1 MLRGPLAMRWTCL
14 SFLSLFPAL
23 GLAADA
29 TDAGAATPGDGGPYA
44 AIDALWRERGDPAKA
59 EEGIRQA
66 TAALAAHPDDVE
78 LMFRLARASLWVGD
92 GEENND
98 RKQKLGREVWD
109 LGDKMVKAKPPWVGG
124 HYYAAAGIGIYSQAV
139 GILKA
144 LGEGLESKF
153 NDRLDRAIEIDQKFQ
168 REMPLIAKGRYYF
181 ELPWPK
187 RNLGKSATWYR
198 KALALDPDNMRAT
211 AWLAETLWR
220 DGDVAGARAQLAR
233 VQEIHLADDPAE
245 EARVKSIARKIAAQM
260 EKEGAK

>member
-1 MLRGPLAMRWTCL
+1 MRWTYL
-14 SFLSLFPAL
+14 FFLLLCPAL
-23 GLAADA
+23 CLAADG
-29 TDAGAATPGDGGPYA
+29 TDAGSAATPPNA
-44 AIDALWRERGDPAKA
+44 TIASLDALWRERGDPAKA
-59 EEGIRQA
+59 DEAIRQGQ
-66 TAALAAHPDDVE
+66 AALAAQPDDAE
-78 LMFRLARASLWVGD
+78 LMFRLARATLWVGD

-109 LGDKMVKAKPPWVGG
+109 LGERMVKAKPAWVGG
-124 HYYAAAGIGIYSQAV
+124 YYYAAAGIGIYSQAV

-153 NDRLDRAIEIDQKFQ
+153 NDRLDKAIEMDPRFQ

-198 KALALDPDNMRAT
+198 KALAADPNNLRAT

-220 DGDVAGARAQLAR
+220 DGDVAGARAQLAK
-233 VQEIHLADDPAE
+233 VQEGHVPDDPAE

-260 EKEGAK
+260 DKEGAK

>member
-1 MLRGPLAMRWTCL
+1 MRWTCL
-14 SFLSLFPAL
+14 LVSLICPVL
-23 GLAADA
+23 CLAADGA
-29 TDAGAATPGDGGPYA
+29 DAGSPSTSGDPTLAAL
-44 AIDALWRERGDPAKA
+44 DALWHERGDPAKA

-66 TAALAAHPDDVE
+66 SAAVAAKPDDVE
-78 LMFRLARASLWVGD
+78 RMFRLARATLWVGD

-98 RKQKLGREVWD
+98 RKQKLGREVWEV
-109 LGDKMVKAKPPWVGG
+109 GDRIVKARPAWVGG

-153 NDRLDRAIEIDQKFQ
+153 NERLDKAIEIDPRFQ
-168 REMPLIAKGRYYF
+168 HEMPLIAKGRYYF

-187 RNLGKSATWYR
+187 RNLGKSANWYR
-198 KALALDPDNMRAT
+198 KALALDPNNLRAT

-220 DGDVAGARAQLAR
+220 DGDVAGARAQLAK
-233 VQEIHLADDPAE
+233 VEEGHVPGDPAE

-260 EKEGAK
+260 DKEGAR